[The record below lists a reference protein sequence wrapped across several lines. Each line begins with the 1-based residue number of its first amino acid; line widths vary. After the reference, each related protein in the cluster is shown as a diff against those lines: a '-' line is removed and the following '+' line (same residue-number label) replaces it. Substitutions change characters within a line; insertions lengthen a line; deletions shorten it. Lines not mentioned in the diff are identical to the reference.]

1 MEHFIGFAKNPRL
14 MARFRER
21 LEECKRFWEQIG
33 LKSSNYLQG
42 IQGSVGGGGAAS
54 NGRYA
59 NAQDIYGFLED

>member
-1 MEHFIGFAKNPRL
+1 
-14 MARFRER
+14 MARFRKR
-21 LEECKRFWEQIG
+21 LEECKRFWEQIA